1 MKRLSLKQLFIL
13 VAGVLVLGF
22 LSFGLFAFIQF
33 EKLSVNGPI
42 YKKIIDGKDLVADIL
57 PPPLY
62 VIEANLVAHSMLVE
76 SSSTKIKTYQQQIQ
90 TLKNDF
96 IKRESYWAASSL
108 NPSLAK
114 IVKNELIPTG
124 NDFFNTIESTL
135 SDVDSSITNDQRL
148 VKLQQI
154 DTAFNKHRDVVD
166 KLVSLA
172 NSYNQNLE
180 KNADQ
185 DLSNNSR
192 LLIGIFLVSL
202 IVSVTVAL
210 RASVNIRTQLGAE
223 PAVAHEYVSHIA
235 NGNLRAQSSNTV
247 PQNSLMA
254 NIISMQL
261 KISDIVY
268 GIDTISKEMTQSI
281 FHIALTS
288 KEISQST
295 DTQTQE
301 TVAVDRATKDLSN
314 VLVSVR
320 EITEH
325 ARLKTHDVEQRA
337 EAGLRSLSEIITQM
351 DVAVESVSASESSV
365 KSLASAGIEIN
376 SIVASIKTISDQ
388 TNLLALNAA
397 IEAAR
402 AGEQGRGFA
411 VVADEVRTLAI
422 KTGDATV
429 VIQRIVDDL
438 NQKIQTSLN
447 AMTNVSAAV
456 KLTQSKAQ
464 QNGDAIKEM
473 ANEARESSQYSLQ
486 IASISE
492 EQIHK
497 IGMLDHQLQ
506 KLFNAMKSNFSTLDF
521 IASISAAL
529 HRAVDSLQDKI
540 KFFQF
545 DAIATQY
552 QIDNEKRE
560 HKRLLNSLFLTVYFN
575 DEQIFARTKDFSLG
589 GLSFI
594 TRVTTRLQKGDLI
607 DVHIRPPASQVDGF
621 FSERGFE
628 VKGRVVRDSIENNE
642 HIYGISFEELTPT
655 AQSELKDIIKFY
667 NT

>member
-1 MKRLSLKQLFIL
+1 MNQLSLKQIFIL
-13 VAGVLVLGF
+13 VAGVLALGF
-22 LSFGLFAFIQF
+22 FSFGLVAFTQF
-33 EKLSVNGPI
+33 EKLSVNGPV
-42 YKKIIDGKDLVADIL
+42 YKNIVNGKDLVADIL

-62 VIEANLVAHSMLVE
+62 VIEANLVAHSLLVE
-76 SSSTKIKTYQQQIQ
+76 TNPTKIKAYQKQMQALKDDFLARETYW
-90 TLKNDF
+90 T
-96 IKRESYWAASSL
+96 ASAL
-108 NPSLAK
+108 DPSLAK
-114 IVKNELIPTG
+114 VLKEELIPTG
-124 NDFFNTIESTL
+124 KFFFSTI
-135 SDVDSSITNDQRL
+135 DSELASIDSGITDEQRFE
-148 VKLQQI
+148 KLRHI
-154 DTAFNKHRDVVD
+154 DSVFNKHREVVD
-166 KLVSLA
+166 KLVPLV
-172 NSYNQNLE
+172 NSYNQTLE
-180 KNADQ
+180 SSADK
-185 DLSNNSR
+185 DLSGSRR
-192 LLIGIFLVSL
+192 LLIGIFIVSL
-202 IVSVTVAL
+202 ALSLVVAL
-210 RASVNIRTQLGAE
+210 RASISIRAKLGAE
-223 PAVAHEYVSHIA
+223 PTTALEYVSHIA
-235 NGNLRAQSSNTV
+235 NGNLRAQSSDTI

-254 NIISMQL
+254 SIIAMQS
-261 KISDIVY
+261 KISDIVN

-295 DTQTQE
+295 DVQTRE
-301 TVAVDRATKDLSN
+301 TVAVDSATRDLSN

-320 EITEH
+320 DITEH
-325 ARLKTHDVEQRA
+325 ARLKTRDVEQRA
-337 EAGLRSLSEIITQM
+337 EAGLRSLSDIIAQM

-365 KSLASAGIEIN
+365 KGLAAAGIEIN

-438 NQKIQTSLN
+438 NQKIQTSLD

-464 QNGDAIKEM
+464 QNGEVIQEM
-473 ANEARESSQYSLQ
+473 ASEARESSQYSLQ

-497 IGMLDHQLQ
+497 IGLLDQQLQ

-529 HRAVDSLQDKI
+529 HRAVDTLQDKI

-545 DAIATQY
+545 DAISTQY
-552 QIDNEKRE
+552 EIDNEKRQ
-560 HKRLLNSLFLTVYFN
+560 HKRLLNSLFLTVFFN
-575 DEQIFARTKDFSLG
+575 GEQIFARTKDFSLG
-589 GLSFI
+589 GLSFV
-594 TRVTTRLQKGDLI
+594 TRAPTHLQKGNFI
-607 DVHIRPPASQVDGF
+607 DVHIRPPAKQVDGF
-621 FSERGFE
+621 MSESGFK
-628 VKGRVVRDSIENNE
+628 VKGRIVRDAVENGE
-642 HIYGISFEELTPT
+642 HIYGVAFEGLTP
-655 AQSELKDIIKFY
+655 AAKRELEDAIKFY
-667 NT
+667 NM